1 MATSLTVDQHL
12 AAVHRRGHELAELAA
27 AAGYEAAVPTCPN
40 WTVAHLVAHQAMV
53 HRWAAAHVGGTDPDA
68 APNQTDLRARPDLAA
83 YYREGVGLLESA
95 LREAPDDLAAMT
107 FLNDAPPPRQFWA
120 RRQAH
125 ETTVHS
131 VDALAARLGRMPTAS
146 ETAIEPALAIDGL
159 DELLRG
165 FFTRGES
172 KLYDGDEFTIAV
184 VPDDDH
190 TCFVVHVGRQL
201 TVAPAGTAVPSDARL
216 RLSGSAAGLYLALWN
231 RGTDASV
238 DGDGELLVRW
248 HAVQRV
254 RWS

>member
-12 AAVHRRGHELAELAA
+12 AALQRRGHELADLAA
-27 AAGYEAAVPTCPN
+27 SAGYDAAVPTCPT

-53 HRWAAAHVGGTDPDA
+53 HRWAAAHVSGTDPDA
-68 APNQTDLRARPDLAA
+68 VPNQTDLRARADLAA
-83 YYREGVGLLESA
+83 YYREGIDLLATA
-95 LREAPDDLAAMT
+95 LHDAADDLAAMT
-107 FLNDAPPPRQFWA
+107 FLNDAPPPRRFWA

-125 ETTVHS
+125 ETTVHG
-131 VDALAARLGRMPTAS
+131 VDALAARLGRLPTAAEAGI
-146 ETAIEPALAIDGL
+146 ETALAIDGL

-184 VPDDDH
+184 LPDDDP
-190 TCFVVHVGRQL
+190 TCFVLHVGRQL
-201 TVAPAGTAVPSDARL
+201 TVAPAGTAVPPDARL
-216 RLSGSAAGLYLALWN
+216 LLRGSAAGLYLALWN
-231 RGTDASV
+231 RGADATV
-238 DGDGELLVRW
+238 DGDGEVLARW